1 MEQAK
6 PQPRAAR
13 RLGRAAV
20 SAARLLALVLALL
33 AGTAPAQNIPFI
45 DAHAHLNDPALQL
58 ELMDRHGATHAVV
71 FWGGRSDNASVLR
84 AAREHAPRLIPFAS
98 ISPERTAYA
107 PLWRADDTKLVDELD
122 ALLATGH
129 YKGIGELSVAH
140 FPATGFGETDYPL
153 GGAMMNGILA
163 LARKYKL
170 PVLLHVEITRLAEF
184 DALLG
189 RYSDVTVIWA
199 HGGYTPLF
207 LARRM
212 LERHPNLVYE
222 LSARTWARHP
232 RSPEYTLL
240 RDGTAVWPEWLELV
254 EAQPRRFIVGTDAA
268 GRSRANDQMKFESVQ
283 NFLRQLSPAT
293 RELVATRNL
302 LRLVGM

>member
-1 MEQAK
+1 M
-6 PQPRAAR
+6 R
-13 RLGRAAV
+13 
-20 SAARLLALVLALL
+20 ALL
-33 AGTAPAQNIPFI
+33 VTMALACAAWVAAAQTIPFV
-45 DAHAHLNDPALQL
+45 DAHVHLNDPALQL

-98 ISPERTAYA
+98 ISPERTLYA

-140 FPATGFGETDYPL
+140 FPAAGFSETDYPL
-153 GGAMMNGILA
+153 GGAMMSGIFA
-163 LARKYKL
+163 LAGKYKV
-170 PVLLHVEITRLAEF
+170 PVLLHVEITRLAELE
-184 DALLG
+184 DLLT
-189 RYSDVTVIWA
+189 RHRDVTVIWA

-207 LARRM
+207 LARRL

-222 LSARTWARHP
+222 LSARTWPRHP
-232 RSPEYTLL
+232 RSPDYTVL
-240 RDGTAVWPEWLELV
+240 RDGSAVWPEWLELV
-254 EAQPRRFIVGTDAA
+254 ESQPRRFIVGTDAA
-268 GRSRANDQMKFESVQ
+268 GRSRTNDTMKFESVQ
-283 NFLRQLSPAT
+283 NFLRQLSPTT

-302 LRLVGM
+302 LRLLGM